1 VSRVCVMSAAVDAPP
16 VEAARRRRGAPVIVV
31 AAKTEPSAAPASA
44 FAALSR
50 PDGGAEQPGSVV
62 ATIHAS
68 LRLPFLSGN
77 MGAAGVEIQQ
87 PAPQPQLSNPP
98 AALASPP
105 AAPETQS
112 ISSWLQDQR
121 RVTARQAE
129 AKQREA
135 TVAAQTAEEAP
146 PLSLNQHR
154 ATQRRAVRTV
164 ADVSAFKKPRV
175 EKAAAEPDVAA
186 TGAAPAFDFRAARK
200 QLPHGGGL
208 ALAGA
213 GAAVEPPGRGAVVKP
228 ARVPFALT
236 AGVVEPFKPG
246 KRSSAFP
253 QSGNRTQTFN
263 G

>member
-1 VSRVCVMSAAVDAPP
+1 MDAAP

-31 AAKTEPSAAPASA
+31 AGATTAAAPASA

-68 LRLPFLSGN
+68 LRLPFHSGN
-77 MGAAGVEIQQ
+77 SAGAGVETQQ
-87 PAPQPQLSNPP
+87 PQPTTQPELSPP
-98 AALASPP
+98 EAALASPP

-129 AKQREA
+129 VKQKEA
-135 TVAAQTAEEAP
+135 TAAAQTPVEAP

-154 ATQRRAVRTV
+154 ATQRKAVRSTV
-164 ADVSAFKKPRV
+164 DVSAFKKPRV
-175 EKAAAEPDVAA
+175 EKAAPEPEQAPAQATAA
-186 TGAAPAFDFRAARK
+186 AFDFRAARK

-213 GAAVEPPGRGAVVKP
+213 GAAVEPPSRGAVVKP